1 MGEPLNAKMIAE
13 PWPDDLYEV
22 IYIDHFGNAMT
33 GIRASVLSKDRV
45 LKVNGQSL
53 KPARTFADVEVGQAF
68 WYENA
73 NGLIELAVNQGR
85 ANALLGIRVS
95 DPITLL

>member
-1 MGEPLNAKMIAE
+1 MGEPLNSKMMAAS
-13 PWPDDLYEV
+13 WPDDLYEV
-22 IYIDHFGNAMT
+22 VYIDHFGNAMT
-33 GIRASVLSKDRV
+33 GIRASVLSKDRL
-45 LKVNGQSL
+45 LKVNGRSL

-73 NGLIELAVNQGR
+73 NDLVEIAVNQGR
-85 ANALLGIRVS
+85 ADALLGIRVS

>member
-1 MGEPLNAKMIAE
+1 MIAE

-53 KPARTFADVEVGQAF
+53 KFARTFADVKVGQAF

-73 NGLIELAVNQGR
+73 NGLVELAVNQGR
-85 ANALLGIRVS
+85 ADALLGIRVS
-95 DPITLL
+95 DPISL

>member
-1 MGEPLNAKMIAE
+1 
-13 PWPDDLYEV
+13 
-22 IYIDHFGNAMT
+22 MT

-53 KPARTFADVEVGQAF
+53 SHACTFADVEVGQAF

-73 NGLIELAVNQGR
+73 NDLIEIAVNQGR
-85 ANALLGIRVS
+85 ADALLGIRVS

>member
-1 MGEPLNAKMIAE
+1 MGEPLNARMIAE

-53 KPARTFADVEVGQAF
+53 KFARTFADVKVGQAF

-73 NGLIELAVNQGR
+73 NGLIEIAVNQGR
-85 ANALLGIRVS
+85 ADALLGIRVS
-95 DPITLL
+95 DPISL